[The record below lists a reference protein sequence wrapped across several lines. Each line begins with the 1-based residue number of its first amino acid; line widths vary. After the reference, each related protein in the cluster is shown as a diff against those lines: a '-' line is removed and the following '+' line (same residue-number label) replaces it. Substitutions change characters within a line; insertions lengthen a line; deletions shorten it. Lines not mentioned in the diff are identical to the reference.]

1 MNVVKARHAGFCY
14 GVIQAITK
22 TEEALAEGKPTFFGN
37 ATVHNE
43 DVMKRL
49 QSKGFTL
56 YDNVPRAGAKYIV
69 SAHGASLREFQM
81 IEEQGYEI
89 VDTTCKFVRKL
100 QSQFVS
106 DYLKGY
112 QVIIFGDDHHPEI
125 RGIVG
130 QAEGQGEGH
139 PHGEIVVFGTV
150 AEAWGI
156 TVKPGAVLYCQT
168 TFSRYEFDEVIS
180 ILRGKDQLLA
190 VRDSICHTV
199 QARVQAAIDL
209 AKQVEIMVVIGSMT
223 SSNSKRLAQAISE
236 TTGKKVIFIESV
248 DSFREDDFR
257 EYHDAKIGVTAGAS
271 SPPETINV
279 IVDLLR
285 AIR

>member
-1 MNVVKARHAGFCY
+1 MNVTIAKHAGFCY
-14 GVIQAITK
+14 GVIRAITE
-22 TEEALAEGKPTFFGN
+22 TERALAQKKPTFFGN

-49 QSKGFTL
+49 QSMGFTI
-56 YDNVPRAGAKYIV
+56 YDNVPREEAIYVV
-69 SAHGASLREFQM
+69 SAHGASLQEFET
-81 IEEQGYEI
+81 IEDNGYEI
-89 VDTTCKFVRKL
+89 VDTTCPFVRKL
-100 QSQFVS
+100 QSQVVA
-106 DYLKGY
+106 DYLNGY
-112 QVIIFGDDHHPEI
+112 QVIIFGDDDHPEV
-125 RGIVG
+125 RGVVG
-130 QAEGQGEGH
+130 QAIGKVEGR

-150 AEAWGI
+150 AEAWGV

-168 TFSRYEFDEVIS
+168 TYSQHEFEEVIS
-180 ILRGKDQLLA
+180 ILRGKEQLLA

-209 AKQVEIMVVIGSMT
+209 AKQVEIMVVIGSMK

-236 TTGKKVIFIESV
+236 TTGKKVIFIESA

-271 SPPETINV
+271 SPPETINL
-279 IVDLLR
+279 IVDQLR
-285 AIR
+285 KIR